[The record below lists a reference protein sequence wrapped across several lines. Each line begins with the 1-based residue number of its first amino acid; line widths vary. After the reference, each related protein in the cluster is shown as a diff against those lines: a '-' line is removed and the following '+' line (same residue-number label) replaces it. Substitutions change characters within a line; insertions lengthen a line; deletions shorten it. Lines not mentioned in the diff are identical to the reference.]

1 MSGQGQV
8 LLNFAE
14 CGGDDGVERVL
25 LAVNG
30 LLLECGEQLVH
41 CDGDCV
47 NTESL
52 EHCHAVFALVGSELD
67 AGDVFRG
74 VDGADVVGEVPEAG
88 LPEIHN
94 GKAAAFVDNTL
105 EHFAE
110 FAVISVAR
118 VFLAAEQEGH
128 LINCDARI
136 HALPVAHAHEQ
147 GGVHAAVLDHLLD
160 LVLAAD
166 NGVAVKVDYDGV
178 VGGCRNILFELLQ
191 SDGCGMGLSVHV
203 RDLYRD
209 GFCCGLNGLGCVVRG
224 GFLRS
229 LSACAQGQDH
239 HECEYKCQNFFH
251 FSCVSFLIFCDWYCG
266 MIFIPLELNFT
277 RYSWICQ
284 YLFRAFR
291 HFMYH
296 AQFSPTNTV
305 KKQQFTFC
313 CLLLNLDI
321 PISTMY
327 IDFIFV

>member
-1 MSGQGQV
+1 M
-8 LLNFAE
+8 NAE
-14 CGGDDGVERVL
+14 THP
-25 LAVNG
+25 A
-30 LLLECGEQLVH
+30 
-41 CDGDCV
+41 
-47 NTESL
+47 SI
-52 EHCHAVFALVGSELD
+52 ALQKFKE
-67 AGDVFRG
+67 DV
-74 VDGADVVGEVPEAG
+74 
-88 LPEIHN
+88 
-94 GKAAAFVDNTL
+94 AAASNNTIIIDL
-105 EHFAE
+105 YGNS
-110 FAVISVAR
+110 VIGGENEV
-118 VFLAAEQEGH
+118 EQMVEDGSM
-128 LINCDARI
+128 DAS
-136 HALPVAHAHEQ
+136 LLMGMGYWQ
-147 GGVHAAVLDHLLD
+147 GMDPR
-160 LVLAAD
+160 
-166 NGVAVKVDYDGV
+166 VAVDEMPFLFSSKENARNAYDGEF
-178 VGGCRNILFELLQ
+178 GEMLKGIIHEC
-191 SDGCGMGLSVHV
+191 S
-203 RDLYRD
+203 
-209 GFCCGLNGLGCVVRG
+209 LNGLGCVVRG

-284 YLFRAFR
+284 YLFRTFR